1 MRMMK
6 LALVTGLAGVVGSG
20 SAYAITVKKRTE
32 APGLPPEIWQ
42 LVGGFCAIKDWH
54 PLIADCQETKRR
66 QMVIRHAA
74 ADGGVRR
81 IDQHDVH
88 DGPHE
93 DGPHGV
99 AGVSALELG
108 SVQQF
113 ACSFS
118 AEMATPAFIA

>member
-54 PLIADCQETKRR
+54 PAVASSRR
-66 QMVIRHAA
+66 LRK
-74 ADGGVRR
+74 
-81 IDQHDVH
+81 
-88 DGPHE
+88 
-93 DGPHGV
+93 
-99 AGVSALELG
+99 
-108 SVQQF
+108 
-113 ACSFS
+113 
-118 AEMATPAFIA
+118 AT